1 MGAMPS
7 EFGAAVDAMRLAYD
21 RNVRSWPSVNIVQ
34 SLIDRGW
41 TPDVLDLVGVCARH
55 AVARDTYIARIHTGG
70 LAVSSDQQE
79 AAAIALAHRLVGA
92 LKRWSEERNHVRSIV
107 AWLPVIAADR
117 NDPYPLL
124 VPSGPGRV
132 GCGPSLSV
140 TSWRR
145 WRTPRGCRW
154 PRRGMPPLPTRSTRG
169 TCGRWPRCV
178 ASCCPPSRP
187 TAEPHGLNLA

>member
-92 LKRWSEERNHVRSIV
+92 LKRWSAERNHVRSIV

-132 GCGPSLSV
+132 GSRRKVWTQFIGYELAPLAYAAGLSLAEARHAASAEALDAGNL
-140 TSWRR
+140 RALAAL
-145 WRTPRGCRW
+145 RGFV
-154 PRRGMPPLPTRSTRG
+154 LPAVPADR
-169 TCGRWPRCV
+169 
-178 ASCCPPSRP
+178 
-187 TAEPHGLNLA
+187 